1 MAKKLY
7 LLDALALIYRAYY
20 ALIRTPRITSTGINT
35 NAQFGFTNTLLEIIK
50 KENPSHIAVCFDTH
64 APTERHTDFTDYKA
78 NREEAPE
85 DLISSLPH
93 IKAIIE
99 GFNIPVVECDGYE
112 ADDVIG
118 TLAWQAA
125 DLGYEVYMVTPDKDY
140 GQLLVKPNVYMW
152 KPPAFGNER
161 EILDAEKIK
170 AKWDIARVDQVIDML
185 GLMGDAADNIP
196 GIPGVGE
203 KTAAK
208 LLKEY
213 DTLEG
218 VLANADKIK
227 GAMGEKVRAGVDSA
241 IMSKKL
247 ATIITN
253 VPVQFHEEDYKL
265 SEKNI
270 PALTEIF
277 NLLEFKTLGK
287 RILGSDF
294 EVVSENA
301 KGEKDAVRLSMKEQ
315 TDLFGNA
322 VKPLKEKVIKTKTI
336 ILDSAQGTQSVLEPN
351 DEESKELVTTE
362 EDNIP
367 QLVVNKN
374 IGNTT
379 HAYHSVVGEDA
390 INNLVSVLQKERE
403 ICIDTETTGIDAN
416 NVQLVGLSFS
426 IKEHE
431 GYFVHVANEGDGEEG
446 AKKILNHFKPLFE
459 NPNITW
465 IGQNLKYDFLVLK
478 WYGVELKGYTF
489 DTMLAHY
496 VIEPE
501 GRRSM
506 DLLSAQFL
514 GYEPVSIETLIGKK
528 GKNQGTMRD
537 VPLEQITEYAAE
549 DADITLQL
557 KHCFDPLIIKRG
569 VTKVFE
575 EVENPLVRVLV
586 DMEYEGVK
594 VDTAFLSDYS
604 KVLEE
609 EAKKSEE
616 KVFEQ
621 AGVRFNLASP
631 KQLGEVL
638 FDILKLD
645 PKAKKTKT
653 GQYATGEDVL
663 SKMSSKHKIVDDI
676 LNFRELTKLK
686 STYVDAIP
694 ELINPK
700 TGRIH
705 TSYAQAVAV
714 TGRLSSTNPNLQ
726 NIPIRSER
734 GREIRKAFVPR
745 DPSRVLVSADYS
757 QIELRIVAA
766 ISGDPNMCEAFKLGK
781 DIHTATAAK
790 VYGIPEADVTKEMRY
805 KAKSVN
811 FGIIYGQGAFG
822 LAENLN
828 ISRTEAKEIIDNYK
842 KEFPNIQ
849 KYMDEQ
855 INKAKELGFVET
867 LMGRKRW
874 LRDINSSNFTVRG
887 FAERNAINSP
897 IQGSAADM
905 IKLAMIRVHKE
916 MKKKN
921 WESKMILQ
929 VHDELVFDAVASEL
943 PDLKELILSCMTGAM
958 ILPNDVPVEAEIG
971 VGKNWLE
978 AH

>member
-1 MAKKLY
+1 MSKKLY

-85 DLISSLPH
+85 DLLSSLPH

-99 GFNIPVVECDGYE
+99 GFNIPVVECDGFE

-227 GAMGEKVRAGVDSA
+227 GAMGEKVRAGFDSA

-287 RILGSDF
+287 RILGNDF
-294 EVVSENA
+294 EVVSEAA
-301 KGEKDAVRLSMKEQ
+301 KEKQV
-315 TDLFGNA
+315 DLFGNE
-322 VKPLKEKVIKTKTI
+322 VKAPKEKTIKTKTI
-336 ILDSAQGTQSVLEPN
+336 ILDSEHGTQTVLEPN
-351 DEESKELVTTE
+351 DEISENN
-362 EDNIP
+362 EDGDEQP
-367 QLVVNKN
+367 QLIVNKN
-374 IGNTT
+374 IANTE
-379 HAYHSVVGEDA
+379 HKYISVVGDDA
-390 INNLVSVLQKERE
+390 IKELIKTLSGEKE

-416 NVQLVGLSFS
+416 NVQIVGLSFS

-431 GYFVHVANEGDGEEG
+431 GYYIPIANDGDGADG
-446 AKKILNHFKPLFE
+446 AKHILSLFKPLFE
-459 NPNITW
+459 NTEIIW

-478 WYGVELKGYTF
+478 WYGVALKGKTF

-537 VPLEQITEYAAE
+537 VALEQITEYAAE

-557 KHCFDPLIIKRG
+557 KHCFDPLLSKKG
-569 VTKVFE
+569 VNKVFD

-594 VDTAFLSDYS
+594 VDTNFLSDYS

-663 SKMSSKHKIVDDI
+663 SKMASKHKIVDDI

-766 ISGDPNMCEAFKLGK
+766 ISGDPNMCEAFKQGK

-790 VYGIPEADVTKEMRY
+790 VYGIEEADVTKEMRY

-822 LAENLN
+822 LAENLG

-849 KYMDEQ
+849 KYMDQQ
-855 INKAKELGFVET
+855 INNAKELGFVET

-905 IKLAMIRVHKE
+905 IKLAMIRVHNE
-916 MKKKN
+916 MKKKH

-929 VHDELVFDAVASEL
+929 VHDELVFDAVESEL
-943 PDLKELILSCMTGAM
+943 PALKELILNCMTGAM
-958 ILPNDVPVEAEIG
+958 ILPNEVPVEAEIG